1 MSFIPFELN
10 AKYTQEMQAQICE
23 MYEISYFDNLDHK
36 FIKMKAD
43 NTSMDSKNVK
53 HDTGVKM
60 TAFVVINKDTYA
72 DKEYGY
78 IKLTPMDNS
87 GSKMEPKQYHLR
99 NNCMILIKSR
109 CVKYE
114 IHSNN
119 QKVFVFS
126 MKIGG
131 PRSSKF

>member
-1 MSFIPFELN
+1 
-10 AKYTQEMQAQICE
+10 
-23 MYEISYFDNLDHK
+23 
-36 FIKMKAD
+36 
-43 NTSMDSKNVK
+43 
-53 HDTGVKM
+53 M
-60 TAFVVINKDTYA
+60 TVFVVINKDTHA

-78 IKLTPMDNS
+78 IKLTPMDMDKD
-87 GSKMEPKQYHLR
+87 GIPKMEPKQYHLR
-99 NNCMILIKSR
+99 NNCMIMIKSR

-114 IHSNN
+114 IHSNS

>member
-1 MSFIPFELN
+1 
-10 AKYTQEMQAQICE
+10 MQSQVCE

-43 NTSMDSKNVK
+43 NTNMDNKNAK
-53 HDTGVKM
+53 YDTGVKM
-60 TAFVVINKDTYA
+60 TAFVIINKDTKA
-72 DKEYGY
+72 DREYGY

-87 GSKMEPKQYHLR
+87 GAQSMEPKQFNLR
-99 NNCMILIKSR
+99 NNSFILIKSR

-119 QKVFVFS
+119 QKVFVVS

-131 PRSSKF
+131 PRTSKF